1 MYDNSANVINLSLLQ
16 KSLQTSNPYHPSNIS
31 DLVQKSMHTKHTN
44 AYEMH
49 TNRKEKYGGI

>member
-16 KSLQTSNPYHPSNIS
+16 KSLQTSNPYHLSNIS
-31 DLVQKSMHTKHTN
+31 DLAQKSMHTN
-44 AYEMH
+44 AYELH